1 MDICSRDLK
10 AYVEDMTIF
19 FGDEVSLTDR
29 IQYIRLCQ
37 TILGE
42 ITLSSLKYKRE
53 RDKNFEL

>member
-19 FGDEVSLTDR
+19 FSDEVSLTDR
-29 IQYIRLCQ
+29 DRIQYILLFQ

-42 ITLSSLKYKRE
+42 IRRT
-53 RDKNFEL
+53 